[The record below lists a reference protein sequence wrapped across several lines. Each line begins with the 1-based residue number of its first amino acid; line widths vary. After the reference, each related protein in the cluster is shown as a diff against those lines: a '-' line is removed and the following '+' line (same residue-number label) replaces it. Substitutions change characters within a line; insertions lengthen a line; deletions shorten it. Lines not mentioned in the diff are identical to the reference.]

1 MNDHKTFLNSLIN
14 KSTNVKTINKVNIDS
29 KNHKVSFLQKT
40 KYKTKHKKK
49 KLIQYKYLGY
59 K

>member
-1 MNDHKTFLNSLIN
+1 MYGHKTFLNSLIN

-49 KLIQYKYLGY
+49 KIDTI
-59 K
+59 